1 MALTLTIDQRA
12 WTRHVTEVAD
22 RHPRLVPVVK
32 GTGYGFGLTELAQRA
47 VTLLV
52 PDEIAVGTVHE
63 ARRLAGIGP
72 TLTVLTPAAA
82 HELPPPP
89 GTVLTVG
96 SAAHVATVAESG
108 WTGAVVVKLASPMH
122 RYGATP
128 DALNALVGAVT
139 DAQLELRGFGLHL
152 PLLGTGGDHPAAV
165 GAWLAALPIAD
176 DRRTTVY
183 VSHLD
188 ADDESRLRAEYPAID
203 LRARVGTALWL
214 GDKRFFSL
222 RADVIDVHPVAA
234 GMRAGYRLTPVPGDG
249 HLVMVSC
256 GSAHGV
262 APLADGRSPFH
273 HARRRVPLLEPP
285 HMHTSVLFVAAGEPL
300 PAVGD
305 EIDVQRPLTQVWI
318 DRIVERG

>member
-12 WTRHVTEVAD
+12 WIHHIDDVAA

-32 GTGYGFGLTELAQRA
+32 GTGYGFGLAELASRA
-47 VTLLV
+47 VAHLV

-72 TLTVLTPAAA
+72 RLCVLTPAAA
-82 HELPPPP
+82 HELPPPTD
-89 GTVLTVG
+89 TVLTVA
-96 SAAHVATVAESG
+96 SPAHVATVAASG
-108 WTGAVVVKLASPMH
+108 WSGAVVVKLASPMH
-122 RYGATP
+122 RYGAAP
-128 DALNALVGAVT
+128 DELATVLGAVA
-139 DAQLELRGFGLHL
+139 DADLTVHGFALHL
-152 PLLGTGGDHPAAV
+152 PLAGTGADHPAAV
-165 GAWLAALPIAD
+165 AAWLGVLPVTEHRA
-176 DRRTTVY
+176 TVF

-188 ADDESRLRAEYPAID
+188 AADEARLRHEHPNVE
-203 LRARVGTALWL
+203 LRARIGTALWL

-222 RADVIDVHPVAA
+222 HADVIDVHPVAA
-234 GMRAGYRLTPVPGDG
+234 GTLAGYRLTPVPGDG

-262 APLADGRSPFH
+262 APLPDGRSPFH

-285 HMHTSVLFVAAGEPL
+285 HMHTSMLFVAAGEPL

-305 EIDVQRPLTQVWI
+305 EVDVQRPLTQVWI
-318 DRIVERG
+318 DRIVEKD

>member
-1 MALTLTIDQRA
+1 
-12 WTRHVTEVAD
+12 
-22 RHPRLVPVVK
+22 
-32 GTGYGFGLTELAQRA
+32 
-47 VTLLV
+47 
-52 PDEIAVGTVHE
+52 
-63 ARRLAGIGP
+63 
-72 TLTVLTPAAA
+72 
-82 HELPPPP
+82 
-89 GTVLTVG
+89 
-96 SAAHVATVAESG
+96 
-108 WTGAVVVKLASPMH
+108 MH

-128 DALNALVGAVT
+128 DELVSVLDAVT
-139 DAQLELRGFGLHL
+139 DAQLEVRGFGLHL
-152 PLLGTGGDHPAAV
+152 PLEGTGADHPVAV
-165 GAWLAALPIAD
+165 ATWLAALPVAQEHP
-176 DRRTTVY
+176 TVY

-234 GMRAGYRLTPVPGDG
+234 GTRAGYRLTPVPGDG

-273 HARRRVPLLEPP
+273 HARRRLALLEPP

-305 EIDVQRPLTQVWI
+305 ELDVQRPLTQVWI

>member
-32 GTGYGFGLTELAQRA
+32 GTGYGFGLTELARRA
-47 VTLLV
+47 VAHLV

-96 SAAHVATVAESG
+96 SAAHVTTVAESG

-128 DALNALVGAVT
+128 DALEAVLAAVT
-139 DAQLELRGFGLHL
+139 GAELELRGFALHL
-152 PLLGTGGDHPAAV
+152 PLEGTGADHQATVAT
-165 GAWLAALPIAD
+165 WLAALPVTD
-176 DRRTTVY
+176 ERTTVY

-188 ADDESRLRAEYPAID
+188 ADDETRLRIDHANVD
-203 LRARVGTALWL
+203 LRARLGTALWL

-222 RADVIDVHPVAA
+222 RADVIDLQPVAS
-234 GMRAGYRLTPVPGDG
+234 GTRAGYRLTPVPGDG

-273 HARRRVPLLEPP
+273 YAHRRVPLLEPP

-300 PAVGD
+300 PLVGD
-305 EIDVQRPLTQVWI
+305 EVDVQRPLTQVWI
-318 DRIVERG
+318 DRIVERD